1 MLNVSLF
8 AATVLIWGTSW
19 IAIAWQIDSVSVLVS
34 VFYRFALAGLLF
46 PLGLAVLGRLT
57 WPSQWRFVVVQA
69 LCLFCFN
76 FLCFYKATTLM
87 PSGLVSVI
95 FSLATVFNAVNAR
108 IFYGERVRAR
118 VLLAGGIGAT
128 GIVLLFW
135 HDLAVSLDLQVL
147 AGMAW
152 AAMGTMLFSLGNMV
166 SRRNTALGV
175 PPMIANAWG
184 MPMGALTLLGIVLL
198 TGAPLEFPASIRFV
212 GALAYLSIV
221 GSIIGFTTY
230 LVMVARL
237 GSDRAAYATVLFP
250 VVALMLSTLFEGF
263 EWHATALVGVAMTML
278 GNLVMFARLPR
289 RVPV

>member
-1 MLNVSLF
+1 
-8 AATVLIWGTSW
+8 
-19 IAIAWQIDSVSVLVS
+19 
-34 VFYRFALAGLLF
+34 
-46 PLGLAVLGRLT
+46 
-57 WPSQWRFVVVQA
+57 
-69 LCLFCFN
+69 
-76 FLCFYKATTLM
+76 M

-166 SRRNTALGV
+166 SRRNAALGV